1 MYKLKILRNRK
12 DNAQKI
18 NGSIDI
24 IGENKKVLDNSV
36 KLLIATKNKNIFK
49 IKLKMD
55 YMWVESLAIKYV
67 VEIIKD

>member
-24 IGENKKVLDNSV
+24 IGENKKVLDTFV

-49 IKLKMD
+49 IKLKVD

>member
-1 MYKLKILRNRK
+1 MLRS
-12 DNAQKI
+12 

-49 IKLKMD
+49 IKLKVD

-67 VEIIKD
+67 AEITKD

>member
-24 IGENKKVLDNSV
+24 IGENKKVLDTFV

-49 IKLKMD
+49 IKLKVD
-55 YMWVESLAIKYV
+55 YMWVASLAIKYV

>member
-18 NGSIDI
+18 CGSIDI

-67 VEIIKD
+67 VEITKD